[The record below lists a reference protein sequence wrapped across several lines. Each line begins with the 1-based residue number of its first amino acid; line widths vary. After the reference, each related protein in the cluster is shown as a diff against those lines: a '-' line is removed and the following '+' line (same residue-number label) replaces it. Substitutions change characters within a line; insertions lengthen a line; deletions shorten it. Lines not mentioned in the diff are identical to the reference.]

1 MQPAADALVAAA
13 RIGVGE
19 RVVDVGAGTGN
30 VAIAAARH
38 GAAVVETDLSPELVA
53 QGKNRCQ
60 VAELAIDWQ
69 EADAEELPFDDGAF
83 DAALSAFGVMYAPRR
98 RWAHPSCSES

>member
-38 GAAVVETDLSPELVA
+38 GAAVVATDLSPVA

-83 DAALSAFGVMYAPRR
+83 DAAPSAFGVMYAPRR